1 MSLTQ
6 EQWNQ
11 KLRSLVPSWVF
22 EKNEETAKIFNA
34 AAKCLFVMQRD
45 ASDHIKETFIDEGSE
60 EYVALHGEERSV
72 ERLQLEALSSYRER
86 VKLIVNKSNV
96 PAIKSIVDSL
106 LIRGQSIII
115 EHSQQS
121 GNFLNRNSFLDRNIL
136 DFQVL
141 YNAFT
146 IIIDYQIPEPTSFY
160 NRGAFLDR
168 EFLNGSSLSSDTV
181 FANVIKAVNEAK
193 AFGTVYRLIERVQT

>member
-6 EQWNQ
+6 DQWNK

-22 EKNEETAKIFNA
+22 ERNVEAAKIFNA
-34 AAKCLFVMQRD
+34 AAKCLAELQKD
-45 ASDHIKETFIDEGSE
+45 ASDHIKETFIDDGSD

-72 ERLQLEALSSYRER
+72 PRLDNESLGSYRER

-96 PAIKSIVDSL
+96 PAIKAIVDAL
-106 LIRGQSIII
+106 LIRGQSTIV
-115 EHSQQS
+115 EHTGQTGS
-121 GNFLNRNSFLDRNIL
+121 FFNRNSFLNRNVL
-136 DFQVL
+136 EFQVL

-146 IIIDYQIPEPTSFY
+146 IIIEYQVPEATSFF
-160 NRGAFLDR
+160 NREAFLNR
-168 EFLNGSSLSSDTV
+168 EFLNGSNLSSDTV

-193 AFGTVYRLIERVQT
+193 ALGTVYRLIERVQQ